1 MKHNLLSATLLA
13 LMLSLPAIA
22 QTSADAASGAASTKI
37 GVIDIQAAIL
47 ATNEG
52 RREFETL
59 QKKFEPRQNDLQKL
73 NQDVEEMKKQL
84 QNQGSKLNDD
94 SRNTLVKGIETKQ
107 KSLQRQAEDAQSEF
121 QQQRD
126 EIAGRILQKLGPVL
140 DKYAKA
146 GNYAVILDA
155 SQPWPQ
161 GQVVWAAQP
170 VDVTKDIVDAYN
182 SQSGV
187 AAAPAAPAAPSA
199 AKPAPAAPAK
209 AAPAAKP
216 AAPAAKPAQ

>member
-1 MKHNLLSATLLA
+1 MKRTLLITSLLA
-13 LMLSLPAIA
+13 VISSLPALA
-22 QTSADAASGAASTKI
+22 QTGAAAASPNVASGPGLTKI

-59 QKKFEPRQNDLQKL
+59 QKKFEPRQTELQKL

-84 QNQGSKLNDD
+84 QTQGSKLNDD
-94 SRNTLVKGIETKQ
+94 SRGTLVKGIENKQ

-140 DKYAKA
+140 DKYAKS

-182 SQSGV
+182 SQSGI
-187 AAAPAAPAAPSA
+187 AAAPSTPAAPSA
-199 AKPAPAAPAK
+199 AKPASTP
-209 AAPAAKP
+209 AKP
-216 AAPAAKPAQ
+216 AAPAPKPAQ

>member
-1 MKHNLLSATLLA
+1 MKHTLLSATLLA

-22 QTSADAASGAASTKI
+22 QTSADAASGTASTKI

-199 AKPAPAAPAK
+199 AKPAPATPAK
-209 AAPAAKP
+209 PAPAAKP
-216 AAPAAKPAQ
+216 AAPAVKPAQ